1 MKTSA
6 KTSRRKSIAKT
17 ELKANDPLHSGKT
30 RVESKPL
37 AEMIARYKAH
47 RNSIGDKLFANYD
60 LALVAQI
67 AAQISKEHPNPQDA
81 AKQALKILDAC
92 RDELSAREQKMK
104 TITNAPVPVHALQF
118 SFRDGVR
125 AITEQK
131 RNERAEEYFRK
142 FLVSEI
148 GRDAAAE
155 QLEQLKRD
163 GFTLDQVRDYERQYA
178 KFRGPRRKK
187 F

>member
-6 KTSRRKSIAKT
+6 KTSRRKPTAKT

-30 RVESKPL
+30 QVESKAL
-37 AEMIARYKAH
+37 AETVARYQAH
-47 RNSIGDKLFANYD
+47 RKSVGDKLFANYD
-60 LALVAQI
+60 LALVAQV
-67 AAQISKEHPNPQDA
+67 AAQITREGAKPEDA

-104 TITNAPVPVHALQF
+104 AIADAAVPVNALQF
-118 SFRDGVR
+118 TFRDGVR
-125 AITEQK
+125 AITQQK
-131 RNERAEEYFRK
+131 RNDRAEEYFRK

-148 GRDAAAE
+148 GSDAAAN

-163 GFTLDQVRDYERQYA
+163 GFTLDQVKDYERQYVT
-178 KFRGPRRKK
+178 FRPPRRKK
-187 F
+187 I